1 MQEYKL
7 LGLFFKDPA
16 ICCYNMRQMKRNIS
30 YVLPIYNEEDNIGPF
45 YKELCAALKLSNNY
59 NYELIFINDGSKD
72 GSLEKLT
79 ELAKKDKR
87 VALLNFSRNFGH
99 QAAITA
105 ELDYADGDAVIIMDT
120 DLQDPPQVS
129 LKLIEKWQEGYDVV
143 YAQRKSRQDGL
154 FKRLSANLYYRVLS
168 STADIVIP
176 RNTGDFRLMDHR
188 VVVELRK
195 FREHNRYM
203 RGLVS
208 YLGFKQ
214 VAMPFDRQARYAG
227 ESGYPF
233 KKMAKFA
240 ADGILSFSTTPIKFM
255 NNLGLVVALLSFL
268 AFIIVGVVKI
278 LDPSKLVPGWAFII
292 MSIFFIGGMQ
302 LIMMGVLGS
311 YIGRTYLEVQRRPLY
326 IIESTTN
333 KKRLS

>member
-1 MQEYKL
+1 
-7 LGLFFKDPA
+7 
-16 ICCYNMRQMKRNIS
+16 MKRNIS
-30 YVLPIYNEEDNIGPF
+30 YVLPVYNEEGSIDLF
-45 YKELCAALKLSNNY
+45 YKELCSALKPIKDYSF
-59 NYELIFINDGSKD
+59 ELIFINDGSKD
-72 GSLEKLT
+72 KSLEKL
-79 ELAKKDKR
+79 EKIAAKDKR

-105 ELDYADGDAVIIMDT
+105 GLDCADGDAVIIMDT
-120 DLQDPPQVS
+120 DLQDPPEVS
-129 LKLIEKWQEGYDVV
+129 VEMIKKWQEGYDVV

-154 FKRLSANLYYRVLS
+154 FKRLSANLYYRVLAS
-168 STADIVIP
+168 SADIVIP

-214 VAMPFDRQARYAG
+214 VALPFHRHARHAG
-227 ESGYPF
+227 ESGWPL
-233 KKMAKFA
+233 KKMVKFA
-240 ADGILSFSTTPIKFM
+240 ADGMLGFSTTPIKFM
-255 NNLGLVVALLSFL
+255 NNMGMVVALLSFS

-278 LDPSKLVPGWAFII
+278 VDPSTLVPGWAFIV
-292 MSIFFIGGMQ
+292 MSIFFIGGVQ

-311 YIGRTYLEVQRRPLY
+311 YIGRTYSEVQRRPLY
-326 IIESTTN
+326 IIESTVN
-333 KKRLS
+333 KKRLP

>member
-1 MQEYKL
+1 
-7 LGLFFKDPA
+7 
-16 ICCYNMRQMKRNIS
+16 MKKSIS
-30 YVLPIYNEEDNIGPF
+30 YVLPIYNEEDNIELF
-45 YKELCAALKLSNNY
+45 YKELCNALELSKNY

-72 GSLEKLT
+72 SSLEKLKKI
-79 ELAKKDKR
+79 AKKDRR

-105 ELDYADGDAVIIMDT
+105 GLDYADGDAVIIMDT
-120 DLQDPPQVS
+120 DLQDPPEVS
-129 LKLIEKWQEGYDVV
+129 IQLIEKWQEGFDVV
-143 YAQRKSRQDGL
+143 YAQRKSRQDGF
-154 FKRLSANLYYRVLS
+154 FKKLSANVYYRILAN
-168 STADIVIP
+168 TADIVIP

-208 YLGFKQ
+208 YLGFRQ
-214 VAMPFDRQARYAG
+214 VALPFDRQARHAG
-227 ESGYPF
+227 ESGWPL

-240 ADGILSFSTTPIKFM
+240 ADGILSFSTVPIKFI

-268 AFIIVGVVKI
+268 AFIIVGLVKI
-278 LDPSKLVPGWAFII
+278 VDPSTLVPGWAFIV
-292 MSIFFIGGMQ
+292 MSIFFIGGVQ

-311 YIGRTYLEVQRRPLY
+311 YIGRTYAEVQRRPLY

-333 KKRLS
+333 KKRLP

>member
-1 MQEYKL
+1 M
-7 LGLFFKDPA
+7 GLFLKNP
-16 ICCYNMRQMKRNIS
+16 IIYCYNMRQMKRNIS
-30 YVLPIYNEEDNIGPF
+30 YILPIYNEEGNIDLF
-45 YKELCAALKLSNNY
+45 YKELCAALKPSSDKY

-72 GSLEKLT
+72 TSLEKLAA
-79 ELAKKDKR
+79 LAKKDKR

-105 ELDYADGDAVIIMDT
+105 GLDYADGDAVIIMDT
-120 DLQDPPQVS
+120 DLQDPPEVS
-129 LKLIEKWQEGYDVV
+129 LQLIEKWQEGYDVV

-154 FKRLSANLYYRVLS
+154 FKRISANLYYRVLS

-214 VAMPFDRQARYAG
+214 VALPFDRQARHAG

-233 KKMAKFA
+233 KKMVQFA
-240 ADGILSFSTTPIKFM
+240 TDGILSFSTTPIKFM
-255 NNLGLVVALLSFL
+255 NNLGLAVALLSFL
-268 AFIIVGVVKI
+268 AFIAVGVVKL

-292 MSIFFIGGMQ
+292 MSIFFIGGVQ

-311 YIGRTYLEVQRRPLY
+311 YIGRTYLEVQGRPLY
-326 IIESTTN
+326 IIESLTN
-333 KKRLS
+333 KKRLP

>member
-1 MQEYKL
+1 
-7 LGLFFKDPA
+7 
-16 ICCYNMRQMKRNIS
+16 MKRNIS
-30 YVLPIYNEEDNIGPF
+30 YVLPVYNEEGSIDLF
-45 YKELCAALKLSNNY
+45 YKELCSALKPIKDYSF
-59 NYELIFINDGSKD
+59 ELIFINDGSKYK
-72 GSLEKLT
+72 SLEKL
-79 ELAKKDKR
+79 EKIAAKDKR

-105 ELDYADGDAVIIMDT
+105 GLDCADGDAVIIMDT
-120 DLQDPPQVS
+120 DLQDPPEVS
-129 LKLIEKWQEGYDVV
+129 VEMIKKWQEGYDVV

-154 FKRLSANLYYRVLS
+154 FKRLSANLYYRVLAS
-168 STADIVIP
+168 SADIVIP

-214 VAMPFDRQARYAG
+214 VALPFHRHARHAG
-227 ESGYPF
+227 ESGWPL
-233 KKMAKFA
+233 KKMVKFA
-240 ADGILSFSTTPIKFM
+240 ADGMLGFSTTPIKFM
-255 NNLGLVVALLSFL
+255 NNMGMVVALLSFS

-278 LDPSKLVPGWAFII
+278 VDPSTLVPGWAFIV
-292 MSIFFIGGMQ
+292 MSIFFIGGVQ

-311 YIGRTYLEVQRRPLY
+311 YIGRTYSEVQRRPLY
-326 IIESTTN
+326 IIESTVN
-333 KKRLS
+333 KKRLP